1 MNRLVFLPLVLLA
14 SPALA
19 HQGDHT
25 HFDWAGLFAHFF
37 ETDHIVFAAIAALTG
52 VLAYRAGRRAEA
64 KAMGA
69 RMLAKAMGNRE
80 ARANAKRESRH
91 DPR

>member
-1 MNRLVFLPLVLLA
+1 MKKIALLPFVLLA

-25 HFDWAGLFAHFF
+25 HFDWAGLFAHVF
-37 ETDHIVFAAIAALTG
+37 ETDHIVFAAIAAVTG

-64 KAMGA
+64 KAHI
-69 RMLAKAMGNRE
+69 KRE
-80 ARANAKRESRH
+80 ARH